1 MMHIPNIPATVLQAI
16 AQLNTTKWVC
26 FVYPESGLPALIA
39 ASSAVTIHEGA
50 SQSEQ
55 ISKFNSAGW
64 KKQPFEAPD
73 ALFVLFS
80 GPEEKSEVIPL
91 EAWDNSKNAIALI
104 NPSGQILRFN
114 KSFGSL
120 FHLKE
125 ASTTHS
131 LIQLLDDQFKTNI
144 QDSLSKVNETK
155 PLEMQ
160 VKLHKS
166 LGEKRVVQIELFTH
180 PGTSD
185 WICIAKD
192 VGKEES
198 ERRFDAIMECLAE
211 ILEDPG
217 DFRKNSDRLFSMVC
231 KETGFDIGEC
241 WLPDYL
247 NRKEKLFT
255 GYYPENMDC
264 RKFRDFS
271 STLEFVLEEPE
282 VASDG
287 ESKIENVFLK
297 EYFPRRKMAEECG
310 LNRGYSLP
318 IKLGKKKVATLFFF
332 GRDGL
337 IDELFGIR
345 LLRALSNR
353 LGAYIESRRISYESE
368 QIFELV
374 PDFLCILSQSGKFHR
389 VNQRLAELLGKTADQ
404 LTGISFFDCVDE
416 EYTEVSLNAFQQL
429 QNTPVVHFEAVMN
442 GADNKRYWLEW
453 SASLGKQD
461 GIVYAAGQD
470 LTLRVLY
477 DEELRTQNEKFMLLR
492 QAAQDAIYE
501 WNVLDGKIDWGD
513 SLHRV
518 FGHELHAGDNIEA
531 WEKFLH
537 PSDRDRVMNNLHS
550 AMLQRDRLWSDEY
563 QFQCADG
570 QYKFVLD
577 RGIFLYDSKGNA
589 IRQIGLMQDITP
601 LKQSEESLLQL
612 NNALQERARQLLGFN
627 KELEQFAYI
636 VSHDLQEPL
645 RMISSFMKLLLNSKE
660 VTMTEKSEQYINFA
674 IDGADRMK
682 RLIQDLLNYSRIGTT
697 EEDFTELNLRD
708 IIKDSLLVYQQLIR
722 DKNIQIYVDQIPPII
737 GIRSL
742 IQQIMDNLISNAI
755 KYNDKPSPSIQIQYS
770 DQGEYH
776 CISIIDNGIGIDAR
790 HFDAIYVPFKRLHQR
805 NEYSG
810 TGIGLAICKKIVEK
824 HQGKI
829 WVESQ
834 PGIGSR
840 FHFSLP
846 KRHPGN
852 KE

>member
-1 MMHIPNIPATVLQAI
+1 MNQIKQIPLTVLQAI
-16 AQLNTTKWVC
+16 AKLNTKKWAC
-26 FVYPESGLPALIA
+26 YVYSDSGLPSLIA
-39 ASSAVTIHEGA
+39 TGSVNSVDASESTTI
-50 SQSEQ
+50 Q
-55 ISKFNSAGW
+55 ISKLISEGW
-64 KKQPFEAPD
+64 KKESFEAPD
-73 ALFVLFS
+73 SLYVLFT
-80 GPEEKSEVIPL
+80 GFEEVSNGIPMD
-91 EAWDNSKNAIALI
+91 AWDSSKNAIAFI
-104 NPSGQILRFN
+104 SEDGEILRFN
-114 KSFGSL
+114 KSFSSL
-120 FHLKE
+120 FHLTKSE
-125 ASTTHS
+125 ETYS
-131 LIQLLDDQFKTNI
+131 LIHLVDGQFQISIQEMLKKIHENKPIEIQL
-144 QDSLSKVNETK
+144 
-155 PLEMQ
+155 
-160 VKLHKS
+160 KLHES
-166 LGEKRVVQIELFTH
+166 LGEKRIVQIELLPI
-180 PGTSD
+180 PGTSN
-185 WICIAKD
+185 WLCTAKD
-192 VGKEES
+192 VSKEEN
-198 ERRFDAIMECLAE
+198 ERRFDSLMESLAE
-211 ILEDPG
+211 VLENAD
-217 DFRKNSDRLFSMVC
+217 DFKNNIERFLSLVC
-231 KETGFDIGEC
+231 KETGFEIGEC

-247 NRKEKLFT
+247 KNKEKFFT
-255 GYYPENMDC
+255 GFYPENKEY

-271 STLEFVLEEPE
+271 STLEFILEETSE
-282 VASDG
+282 TSKG
-287 ESKIENVFLK
+287 EAKIENVFLN
-297 EYFPRRKMAEECG
+297 EQFPRRKTAEECG
-310 LNRGYSLP
+310 LNRGYSIP
-318 IKLGKKKVATLFFF
+318 IRLGKKKIATLFFF
-332 GRDGL
+332 GKDGQ

-345 LLRALSNR
+345 LMRALSNR

-374 PDFLCILSQSGKFHR
+374 PDFLCILSQSGKFHKI
-389 VNQRLAELLGKTADQ
+389 NQRLAELLGKSAEE
-404 LTGISFFDCVDE
+404 LTGISFFDCIDDE
-416 EYTEVSLNAFQQL
+416 YIEVGLNAFQQL
-429 QNTPVVHFEAVMN
+429 QYTPVVHFEAVMN

-453 SASLGKQD
+453 SVSLGKQD

-513 SLHRV
+513 SLYRV
-518 FGHELHAGDNIEA
+518 FGHEIHSGGTIDA

-550 AMLQRDRLWSDEY
+550 AILQRDRQWTDEY

-570 QYKFVLD
+570 SYKFVLD

-589 IRQIGLMQDITP
+589 IRQIGLMQDITA

-682 RLIQDLLNYSRIGTT
+682 RLIQDLLTYSRIGTT
-697 EEDFTELNLRD
+697 EEDFTELSIRD
-708 IIKDSLLVYQQLIR
+708 IIKDSLLIYQQIIR
-722 DKNIQIYVDQIPPII
+722 EKNIQINVDQFPPVI

-742 IQQIMDNLISNAI
+742 IQQILDNLISNAI
-755 KYNDKPSPSIQIQYS
+755 KYCDKPTPSIQIKYA
-770 DQGEYH
+770 DHVDFH
-776 CISIIDNGIGIDAR
+776 CITVIDNGIGIDAR
-790 HFDAIYVPFKRLHQR
+790 HFETIYIPFKRLHQR

-824 HQGKI
+824 HEGKI

-834 PGIGSR
+834 TGVGSQ
-840 FHFSLP
+840 FHFTLP
-846 KRHPGN
+846 KRNHIK

>member
-1 MMHIPNIPATVLQAI
+1 MSQFNNIPVSVLQAI
-16 AQLNTTKWVC
+16 AKHNTKQWAC
-26 FVYPESGLPALIA
+26 FIYPDSGLPSLLAAGSPNSLDNLETPTNQINKLI
-39 ASSAVTIHEGA
+39 SEGWRK
-50 SQSEQ
+50 QS
-55 ISKFNSAGW
+55 
-64 KKQPFEAPD
+64 FETSD
-73 ALFVLFS
+73 ALFILFT
-80 GPEEKSEVIPL
+80 GFEEKSEEIPL
-91 EAWDNSKNAIALI
+91 EAFDNSKNAIAFI
-104 NPSGQILRFN
+104 NSTGEILRFN
-114 KSFGSL
+114 KSFSSL
-120 FHLKE
+120 FHLTKSSE
-125 ASTTHS
+125 TYS
-131 LIQLLDDQFKTNI
+131 LIQLVDEHFKI
-144 QDSLSKVNETK
+144 SLQEMLNRIHENK
-155 PLEMQ
+155 PLEIQ
-160 VKLHKS
+160 VKLHES
-166 LGEKRVVQIELFTH
+166 LGEKRFVQIEFLPN
-180 PGTSD
+180 PGTFN
-185 WICIAKD
+185 WLCTAKD
-192 VGKEES
+192 VSKEEN
-198 ERRFDAIMECLAE
+198 ERRFDALMERLAE
-211 ILEDPG
+211 VLENAG
-217 DFRKNSDRLFSMVC
+217 DFRNNIDQFFSLVC
-231 KETGFDIGEC
+231 KETGFEIGEC

-247 NRKEKLFT
+247 NRKEKFFT
-255 GYYPENMDC
+255 GYYPEDKDC

-271 STLEFVLEEPE
+271 STLEFILEENFE
-282 VASDG
+282 TAKG
-287 ESKIENVFLK
+287 EPKIENVFLN
-297 EYFPRRKMAEECG
+297 EQFPRRKMLEECG

-318 IKLGKKKVATLFFF
+318 IKLGKKKIATLFFF
-332 GRDGL
+332 GKDGQ

-345 LLRALSNR
+345 LMRALSNR

-374 PDFLCILSQSGKFHR
+374 PDFLCILSQSGKFHK
-389 VNQRLAELLGKTADQ
+389 VNQRLAELLGKSAEE
-404 LTGISFFDCVDE
+404 LTGISFFDCVDD

-429 QNTPVVHFEAVMN
+429 QNNPVVHFEAVMN
-442 GADNKRYWLEW
+442 GAENKRYWLEW

-518 FGHELHAGDNIEA
+518 FGHALHSGDTIEA

-563 QFQCADG
+563 QFQCVDG
-570 QYKFVLD
+570 SYKFVLD

-589 IRQIGLMQDITP
+589 IRQIGLMQDITA

-682 RLIQDLLNYSRIGTT
+682 RLIQDLLTYSRIGTT
-697 EEDFTELNLRD
+697 EEDFTELNIRD
-708 IIKDSLLVYQQLIR
+708 IIKDSLLIYQQLIR
-722 DKNIQIYVDQIPPII
+722 EKNIQVNVDQFPPVK

-742 IQQIMDNLISNAI
+742 IQQILDNLISNAI
-755 KYNDKPSPSIQIQYS
+755 KYNDKPTPSIQIKYS
-770 DQGEYH
+770 DQGDFH
-776 CISIIDNGIGIDAR
+776 CISVIDNGIGIDAR
-790 HFDAIYVPFKRLHQR
+790 HFDTIYVPFKRLHQR

-834 PGIGSR
+834 TGVGSQ
-840 FHFSLP
+840 FHFTLP
-846 KRHPGN
+846 KQHHG
-852 KE
+852 KDE